1 MFTPPVHSLDEYREM
16 NEKRYGDMAADFD
29 KLYPVATVEDI
40 KAALTQSGQER
51 SRVSMF
57 LWAAARAKSHH
68 QPVYTYFFDHAIP
81 WPQHP
86 EFGAFHTGEIPY
98 FFLNLKKLDRPWQDE
113 DWTLA
118 KKASSF
124 LVNFAA
130 KGDPNG
136 PGLPPWPRIEPNRP
150 QTMKLGTR
158 MGTMPLADSGRYD
171 FWVRY
176 YNSPLGKSG
185 PIF

>member
-1 MFTPPVHSLDEYREM
+1 MSQR
-16 NEKRYGDMAADFD
+16 RYGDMAAEFD
-29 KLYPVATVEDI
+29 KLYPVSKMDDI
-40 KAALTQSGQER
+40 KAALAESGQDR

-57 LWAAARAKSHH
+57 LWAAARVKSHH

-98 FFLNLKKLDRPWQDE
+98 FFLNLKKLDRPWQEE
-113 DWTLA
+113 DATLA
-118 KKASSF
+118 KVASSY
-124 LVNFAA
+124 LVNFAT

-136 PGLPPWPRIEPNRP
+136 PGLGPWPKIDPGTP
-150 QTMKLGTR
+150 QTMELGTR
-158 MGTMPLADSGRYD
+158 VGVMPLADKARCD

-176 YNSPLGKSG
+176 YSSPLGKSA
-185 PIF
+185 PLF